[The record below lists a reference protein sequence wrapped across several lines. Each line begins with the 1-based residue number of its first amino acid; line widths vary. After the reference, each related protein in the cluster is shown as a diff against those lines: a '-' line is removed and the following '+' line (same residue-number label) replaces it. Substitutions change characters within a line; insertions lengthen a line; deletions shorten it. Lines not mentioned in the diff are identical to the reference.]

1 MLKIIVQEQD
11 FDAGAEIALLNTAG
25 VGGIGSFIGVVRS
38 NGDLAAL
45 HLEHYPGMT
54 ERAMKKIAE
63 DAATRWPLLG
73 CTVIHRVGKLL
84 PGAQIVFVGA
94 ASAHRQAAL
103 SATAF
108 LIDWLKT
115 SAPFWKREEFLS
127 GHSEWVEVLAADQ
140 DAAKG
145 WG

>member
-1 MLKIIVQEQD
+1 MLKIIVQEPD
-11 FDAGAEIALLNTAG
+11 FDTGAELARLTTPG

-54 ERAMKKIAE
+54 ERAMTAIAE
-63 DAATRWPLLG
+63 QAAARWPLLG
-73 CTVIHRVGKLL
+73 CTVIHRVGKLR
-84 PGAQIVFVGA
+84 PGAQIVFVGT
-94 ASAHRQAAL
+94 ASAHRDAAL
-103 SATAF
+103 SAATF

-127 GHSEWVEVLAADQ
+127 GHSAWVAPRAADEN
-140 DAAKG
+140 AARL
-145 WG
+145 WD

>member
-11 FDAGAEIALLNTAG
+11 FDTGAELALLNTAG
-25 VGGIGSFIGVVRS
+25 VGGIGSFIGAVRS

-54 ERAMKKIAE
+54 ERAMTKIVE
-63 DAATRWPLLG
+63 QAAARWPLLG

-94 ASAHRQAAL
+94 ASAHRDAAL

-127 GHSEWVEVLAADQ
+127 GDSVWVPARAADE
-140 DAAKG
+140 DAAKV